1 MKANQ
6 LTKKIGLGFIILSL
20 FAPIIQ
26 QQTKL
31 IELKPLEGF
40 FEQASNPEFAVDSF
54 FNGSYQTGKEKYIDQ
69 NYGFRN
75 FLIRLNNQLDFW
87 FLGKIHSEKVVLGKN
102 GMLYEDHYIVSYLG
116 ENFLGE
122 SIIDELTS
130 KIKKLQDYFS
140 QKNKTLLIILAPGKA
155 TFFPD
160 LFPPLFDRE
169 KKRNNYEEFAAQFQS
184 KGINTIDFNNWFK
197 AKKGKTPFPLYTELG
212 IHWTLYGSS
221 LAFDSIVKYVEKK
234 RNIDL
239 PDYLI
244 DKYEFP
250 DELRSPDDDIYRAL
264 NLLFNMKHVKAAYPL
279 IRVYN
284 DSTKTQPTLLTIG
297 DSYWWN
303 IYNTAV
309 GGSVF
314 KDGRFWYYNK
324 EAFPESFTK
333 QTFVETLDFKKV
345 IEETDVIILC
355 YTEPMLINIGNGFI
369 EKAYDTFCMNSLSS
383 EEKKL
388 RIENMMKY
396 IRTDKNWMD
405 GIKKRSIKEKLPVD
419 SVIFYDARW
428 QVENN

>member
-1 MKANQ
+1 MNANQ
-6 LTKKIGLGFIILSL
+6 LTKIIVLGFIILLL

-26 QQTKL
+26 QQTRL
-31 IELKPLEGF
+31 IQIKPLEGF
-40 FEQASNPEFAVDSF
+40 FEQSNNPKFAVDSF
-54 FNGSYQTGKEKYIDQ
+54 FNGSYQTEKEKYIDQ

-87 FLGKIHSEKVVLGKN
+87 FLDKIHSEKVVLGKN

-122 SIIDELTS
+122 SKIDELTS

-169 KKRNNYEEFAAQFQS
+169 KKRNNYEEFAAQFLS
-184 KGINTIDFNNWFK
+184 KGINTIDFNSWFK

-221 LAFDSIVKYVEKK
+221 LAFDSIVKYIEVK

-244 DKYEFP
+244 DKYESP
-250 DELRSPDDDIYRAL
+250 DELRFPDDDIYRAL
-264 NLLFNMKHVKAAYPL
+264 NLTFNMKHVKASYPL
-279 IRVYN
+279 IRVHN

-309 GGSVF
+309 CGSVF
-314 KDGRFWYYNK
+314 KEGRFWYYNK

-345 IEETDVIILC
+345 IEETDVITLC
-355 YTEPMLINIGNGFI
+355 FTESTLITIGNGFI
-369 EKAYDTFCMNSLSS
+369 EKAYETFCKNSLSA
-383 EEKKL
+383 EEKKI
-388 RIENMMKY
+388 RIENLMKY
-396 IRTDKNWMD
+396 IRNDKKWME
-405 GIKKRSIKEKLPVD
+405 GIKTRSEKEKLPVD
-419 SVIFYDARW
+419 SIVFYDARW
-428 QVENN
+428 QVEHN